1 MAAPALNSDNRNCD
15 SRRDSVR
22 GISWKFEIRQ
32 THALIGNLVGANAG
46 GRLKSECSA
55 IRDVIVFIHSVAAT
69 TEPADKRAV
78 AIQTRAAR
86 EENDSALVRIC
97 RAGLRPLCARIGDVH
112 RIKTEER
119 PGARTVDRKRH
130 TSELQSRLHLV
141 CRLLLEKKKNDA

>member
-32 THALIGNLVGANAG
+32 THALIGNLVGANAR

-55 IRDVIVFIHSVAAT
+55 IRDVIVFIHSVAAN

-78 AIQTRAAR
+78 AIQRS
-86 EENDSALVRIC
+86 EE
-97 RAGLRPLCARIGDVH
+97 
-112 RIKTEER
+112 
-119 PGARTVDRKRH
+119 H
-130 TSELQSRLHLV
+130 TSELQSQSNLV
-141 CRLLLEKKKNDA
+141 CRLLLEKKNTTQHTIIPRPRSATTMNNLSRSYSV

>member
-32 THALIGNLVGANAG
+32 THALIGNLVGANAR

-55 IRDVIVFIHSVAAT
+55 IRDVIVFIHSVAAN

-86 EENDSALVRIC
+86 EENEIGRASC
-97 RAGLRPLCARIGDVH
+97 R
-112 RIKTEER
+112 ER
-119 PGARTVDRKRH
+119 V
-130 TSELQSRLHLV
+130 
-141 CRLLLEKKKNDA
+141 

>member
-1 MAAPALNSDNRNCD
+1 SVNQSCY
-15 SRRDSVR
+15 SRGDIVS
-22 GISWKFEIRQ
+22 GIAWNLKIRQ
-32 THALIGNLVGANAG
+32 TQPLMGNLVGANAR
-46 GRLKSECSA
+46 GRLKSECAA
-55 IRDVIVFIHSVAAT
+55 IRDVIVFIHSVAAN

-119 PGARTVDRKRH
+119 PGARSVN
-130 TSELQSRLHLV
+130 SR
-141 CRLLLEKKKNDA
+141 CIK